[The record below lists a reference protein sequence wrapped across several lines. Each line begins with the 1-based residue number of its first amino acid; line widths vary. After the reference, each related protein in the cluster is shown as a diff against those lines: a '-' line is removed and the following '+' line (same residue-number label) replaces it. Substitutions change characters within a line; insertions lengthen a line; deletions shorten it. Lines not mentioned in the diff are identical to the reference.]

1 MTAGAAPALAV
12 RNLTVVREGRT
23 VLRDVSFEVKAGEVV
38 AIIGPNGAGKSTLL
52 EAIVGLR
59 RARSGSVA
67 VLGRPVTVFAE
78 SAGAFAYMP
87 DEAVMPEETS
97 VRRELG
103 VAPDVRG
110 DPLALAL
117 GIVPLLGASSGRLSH
132 GEGKRVALYQA
143 LRLARPIV
151 ALDEPFGA
159 FDPRQLEV
167 MLPLVRARAEAGAAV
182 VLTVHQMTTAERV
195 ADRILLLADGN
206 AVAFG
211 STSELQE
218 RAGLPDA
225 TLEQV
230 FLALLPRAA
239 DAS

>member
-1 MTAGAAPALAV
+1 MTAGSAPALAV
-12 RNLTVVREGRT
+12 CGLTVVRDGRT
-23 VLRDVSFEVKAGEVV
+23 VVRDVSFDVKAGEVV

-52 EAIVGLR
+52 EAVVGLR
-59 RARSGSVA
+59 RPVSGSVA
-67 VLGRPVTVFAE
+67 VRGRTVTGL
-78 SAGAFAYMP
+78 SASAAAFAYMP
-87 DEAVMPEETS
+87 DEAAMPEETS

-103 VAPDVRG
+103 VARGFRG

-117 GIVPLLGASSGRLSH
+117 GIVPLLDASSGRLSH

-143 LRLARPIV
+143 LRMERPIV

-167 MLPLVRARAEAGAAV
+167 MLPIVRARAEAGAAV
-182 VLTVHQMTTAERV
+182 VLTVHQMTTAERM

-211 STSELQE
+211 TASELQA
-218 RAGLPDA
+218 RAGRPNA

-230 FLALLPRAA
+230 FLALLPKVA